1 MEKNMTYKEF
11 CEYTCRMA
19 ENGMWSPFDALACIE
34 IRREIE
40 KINVKLFGIIPLKRK
55 TEKAREKRWQEI
67 ISEEEE

>member
-1 MEKNMTYKEF
+1 MTYKEF

-19 ENGMWSPFDALACIE
+19 ENGMWSPFEAMACIE

-55 TEKAREKRWQEI
+55 TEKAIEKRWQEI
-67 ISEEEE
+67 ISEEDEK